1 MSVVTTLRKS
11 VQKGICKLLQTVF
24 LGGNAFILYLCIK
37 QNQKPL

>member
-24 LGGNAFILYLCIK
+24 LEATEIIRIFAL
-37 QNQKPL
+37 